1 MGITDRGYT
10 ADESLGVLW
19 CSWYTADEAETK
31 LMLVISAN

>member
-1 MGITDRGYT
+1 MGITDRRYT

-31 LMLVISAN
+31 LMLIIRAN